1 MRAIRGAAGATLRG
15 PRGGLY
21 KMVNGKRVAVKKGA
35 KPAVESSAL
44 QHQDA
49 HLARQRAELGALIRS
64 NPMAAMRALA
74 KMHPEGHAA
83 GASHVSAMLSRGLS
97 KVLG

>member
-1 MRAIRGAAGATLRG
+1 MRG

-21 KMVNGKRVAVKKGA
+21 KMVNGKRVSVKKGA
-35 KPAVESSAL
+35 KPASDSPAM

-64 NPMAAMRALA
+64 NPMAAMRARA

-83 GASHVSAMLSRGLS
+83 GASHVSAMLSRGLA